1 MLRKM
6 QLCWKHFWLFPG
18 SDTGPRGPR
27 RVILAPLGWLKMDL
41 RGGVGVGMN
50 QVCLN
55 MSLTIQ
61 SDAMEK
67 AAVLGVFRVV
77 SRL

>member
-1 MLRKM
+1 MGEM
-6 QLCWKHFWLFPG
+6 N
-18 SDTGPRGPR
+18 
-27 RVILAPLGWLKMDL
+27 L
-41 RGGVGVGMN
+41 RGGLGAGMN

-67 AAVLGVFRVV
+67 AAVLGFFRVV
-77 SRL
+77 SGL

>member
-1 MLRKM
+1 M
-6 QLCWKHFWLFPG
+6 G
-18 SDTGPRGPR
+18 
-27 RVILAPLGWLKMDL
+27 AMDL
-41 RGGVGVGMN
+41 RGRLDVGMN

-77 SRL
+77 SGL